1 MKKVGDTTS
10 KTTIE
15 VGIIPLLLKERWLRE
30 AQTGWLVQAT
40 DYR

>member
-1 MKKVGDTTS
+1 MMRWNDRYERKFPS
-10 KTTIE
+10 
-15 VGIIPLLLKERWLRE
+15 LAKEGWLRE